1 MCENINELQK
11 LKLVFLILAQNEH
24 MCPKMN
30 HPGMCTGTNRESGEA
45 AAFLA
50 TEVTASGASV

>member
-1 MCENINELQK
+1 
-11 LKLVFLILAQNEH
+11 

-30 HPGMCTGTNRESGEA
+30 HPGMCTGTKRESGEA

-50 TEVTASGASV
+50 TEVTASGASVEADCIEVL